1 LKDIK
6 IDWIRYE
13 NFKGIKEYKLVL
25 DGSNADVSAQN
36 AIGKTTLYDGFLWL
50 MFGKDSAERSK
61 FKVKPF
67 DKDRTEI
74 LGKEPIVEAELLV
87 DGQRILLKRELVE
100 VWSKIKGRAEKERKS
115 DKTKFYINQVPCSTA
130 KEFKSYIDEL
140 IDEDTFKLLTNPAAF
155 NSLDWTKRREVL
167 LQLVDGVTDEE
178 VIKKNEE
185 LAGLTKIL
193 DGHSVEE
200 QKKIISAKK
209 KEVAN
214 SIDGMTARFDE
225 AERAI
230 PNTEGIDQ
238 DQLNS
243 LVGVNKDKI
252 EEAQNKIAEL
262 KNGGAITELKNKRG
276 QLDLK
281 LTEEKSRF
289 FQSNQLSTENLIND
303 INKLTI
309 DLNAKNQA
317 VWEKESQISNTEQN
331 LTREKD
337 SKTNLLKSYKSRKE
351 ETFDEHKSSCQ
362 MCGQDLPGDQVE
374 QMKTTFNKKKSEDV
388 EKILANGKAAALK
401 IETAEAELKQLTN
414 DLHSLIS
421 KRDMAKDSLDRFK
434 EELELTK
441 ERHGQFEDSI
451 GNELIVTEIQKVSQ
465 LMIEEQTSTQS
476 EIEKYNN
483 LIREASTAVDS
494 ARQQLSLFSQKE
506 KQLNRI
512 SELKDE
518 HSNLASTYEELE
530 RQEYLTDEFTRRKV
544 QLLEKE
550 INAKFS
556 MANFKLFDIQ
566 KNGGINE
573 VCEATYGGSEYST
586 NLNNAARINV
596 GLDIINTLSNHYQ
609 VSAPIFVD
617 NAESV
622 NELIDTQAQMIS
634 LIVSVDP
641 VFKVEVVA

>member
-1 LKDIK
+1 MKDIK
-6 IDWIRYE
+6 INWIRYE
-13 NFKGIKEYKLVL
+13 NFKGLKDYKLVL

-36 AIGKTTLYDGFLWL
+36 AVGKTTLYDGFLWL
-50 MFGKDSAERSK
+50 LFGKDSAERSK
-61 FKVKPF
+61 FKAKPF
-67 DKDRTEI
+67 DKDRNEI
-74 LGKEPIVEAELLV
+74 LGKEPIVEAELMV
-87 DGQRILLKRELVE
+87 DGQRTLLKRELVE

-115 DKTKFYINQVPCSTA
+115 DKTKYYVNQVPCSTA
-130 KEFKSYIDEL
+130 KEFRSYIEEL

-185 LAGLTKIL
+185 LVGLTKIL
-193 DGHSVEE
+193 DGRSVEE

-209 KEVAN
+209 RDVAN

-238 DQLNS
+238 EQLNAFIAT
-243 LVGVNKDKI
+243 NKNKI

-281 LTEEKSRF
+281 LTEEKARF
-289 FQSNQLSTENLIND
+289 FQTNQLSTETLIND
-303 INKLTI
+303 INKLNI
-309 DLNAKNQA
+309 DLNEKNQA
-317 VWEKESQISNTEQN
+317 VWEKESQISSTEQT
-331 LTREKD
+331 LTRELD
-337 SKTNLLKSYKSRKE
+337 SKGNLLRVYKVRKE
-351 ETFDEHKSSCQ
+351 ESFDDHRTVCK
-362 MCGQDLPGDQVE
+362 MCGQELPADQIE
-374 QMKTTFNKKKSEDV
+374 QMKSTFNKEKAEEV
-388 EKILANGKAAALK
+388 EKLLEQGKASAGKVQKLEAALK
-401 IETAEAELKQLTN
+401 ELTN
-414 DLHSLIS
+414 ELHSLIS
-421 KRDMAKDSLDRFK
+421 KRDIAQDTLNRFK
-434 EELELTK
+434 EELNLTK
-441 ERHGQFEDSI
+441 ERHGQFEDSKESKAI
-451 GNELIVTEIQKVSQ
+451 ISEIQKVTQS
-465 LMIEEQTSTQS
+465 MIEEQTSTQS

-483 LIREASTAVDS
+483 LIRESSVAVDS

-506 KQLNRI
+506 KQLDRI
-512 SELKDE
+512 QELKDK

-550 INAKFS
+550 INAKFI

-634 LIVSVDP
+634 LIVSDDP
-641 VFKVEVVA
+641 VFKVEVQ

>member
-6 IDWIRYE
+6 INWIRYE
-13 NFKGIKEYKLVL
+13 NFKGLKDYKLVL
-25 DGSNADVSAQN
+25 DGINADVSAQN
-36 AIGKTTLYDGFLWL
+36 AVGKTTLYDGFLWL
-50 MFGKDSAERSK
+50 LFGKDSAERSK
-61 FKVKPF
+61 FKAKPF
-67 DKDRTEI
+67 DKDRNEI
-74 LGKEPIVEAELLV
+74 LGKEPIVEAELMV

-115 DKTKFYINQVPCSTA
+115 DKTKYYVNQVPCNTA
-130 KEFKSYIDEL
+130 KEFRSYIDAL
-140 IDEDTFKLLTNPAAF
+140 IDEGTFKLLTNPAAF

-178 VIKKNEE
+178 VIEKNEE
-185 LAGLTKIL
+185 LSGLTKIL
-193 DGHSVEE
+193 DGRSVEE

-209 KEVAN
+209 RDVAN

-238 DQLNS
+238 EQLND
-243 LVGVNKDKI
+243 LVGTNKNKI

-262 KNGGAITELKNKRG
+262 KNGGAITDLKNKRG

-281 LTEEKSRF
+281 LTEEKARF
-289 FQSNQLSTENLIND
+289 FQTNQLSTETLIND
-303 INKLTI
+303 VNKLTV
-309 DLNAKNQA
+309 DLNGKKQT
-317 VWEKESQISNTEQN
+317 VWEVETKIANAEQN
-331 LTREKD
+331 LTREKNF
-337 SKTNLLKSYKSRKE
+337 KAHLLETYKERNVES
-351 ETFDEHKSSCQ
+351 FDEHKTSCQ

-374 QMKTTFNKKKSEDV
+374 KMKATFNKKKSEEV
-388 EKILANGKAAALK
+388 ESILEQGKAVASK
-401 IETAEAELKQLTN
+401 IEIAEGEISKLTN

-421 KRDMAKDSLDRFK
+421 KRDIAKDSLDRFK
-434 EELELTK
+434 EELSLTK
-441 ERHGQFEDSI
+441 ERHGQFEDSKESRAI
-451 GNELIVTEIQKVSQ
+451 IAEIQKVTQS
-465 LMIEEQTSTQS
+465 MIEEQTSTQS
-476 EIEKYNN
+476 EIEEYNN
-483 LIREASTAVDS
+483 LIRESSAAVDS

-506 KQLNRI
+506 KQLNRVQ
-512 SELKDE
+512 ELKDE

-550 INAKFS
+550 INAKFN

-634 LIVSVDP
+634 LIVSDDP
-641 VFKVEVVA
+641 VFKVEVQR

>member
-1 LKDIK
+1 MKDIK
-6 IDWIRYE
+6 INWIRYE
-13 NFKGIKEYKLVL
+13 NFKGLKDYKLVL

-36 AIGKTTLYDGFLWL
+36 AVGKTTLYDGFLWL
-50 MFGKDSAERSK
+50 LFGKDSAERSK
-61 FKVKPF
+61 FKAKPF
-67 DKDRTEI
+67 DKERNEI
-74 LGKEPIVEAELLV
+74 LGKEPVVEAELMV

-100 VWSKIKGRAEKERKS
+100 VWSKIKGRTEKERKS
-115 DKTKFYINQVPCSTA
+115 DKTKYYVNQVPCNTA
-130 KEFKSYIDEL
+130 KEFRAYIDAL

-178 VIKKNEE
+178 VIEKNEE
-185 LAGLTKIL
+185 LSGLTKIL
-193 DGHSVEE
+193 DGRSVEE

-209 KEVAN
+209 RDVAN

-238 DQLNS
+238 EQLNA
-243 LVGVNKDKI
+243 LVATNKTKI
-252 EEAQNKIAEL
+252 EEGQNKIAEL
-262 KNGGAITELKNKRG
+262 KNGGAITDLKNKRG

-281 LTEEKSRF
+281 LTEEKARF
-289 FQSNQLSTENLIND
+289 FQTNQLSTETLIND
-303 INKLTI
+303 INKLNI
-309 DLNAKNQA
+309 DLNEKNQA
-317 VWEKESQISNTEQN
+317 VWEKESQISNTDQT
-331 LTREKD
+331 LTREID
-337 SKTNLLKSYKSRKE
+337 SKGNLLRIYKAKKE
-351 ETFDEHKSSCQ
+351 ETFDVHRTACK
-362 MCGQDLPGDQVE
+362 MCGQELPADQTE
-374 QMKTTFNKKKSEDV
+374 QMKSTFNKEKAEEV
-388 EKILANGKAAALK
+388 EKLLAQGKASAEKVRKL
-401 IETAEAELKQLTN
+401 ETEIKQLTN
-414 DLHSLIS
+414 DFHSLIS
-421 KRDMAKDSLDRFK
+421 KRDIAKDTLDRFK
-434 EELELTK
+434 EELSLTK
-441 ERHGQFEDSI
+441 ERHGQFEDSKESKSI
-451 GNELIVTEIQKVSQ
+451 IAEIQKVTQS
-465 LMIEEQTSTQS
+465 MIEEQTSTQS
-476 EIEKYNN
+476 EIEEYNN
-483 LIREASTAVDS
+483 LIRESSAAVDS

-512 SELKDE
+512 QELKDE

-634 LIVSVDP
+634 LIVSDDP
-641 VFKVEVVA
+641 VFKVEVQ